1 MLREKEIS
9 ASKIKKDK
17 PALAGLRC
25 KYYKTASE
33 LLQRFCA
40 LYVLFVQQVQVF
52 KELEDKAHNNSNNSC
67 QHHALYGKCTE
78 GELRTG
84 KADNHNNRGHYEV
97 GGFAVI
103 YLTFHQYADTAGSD
117 YAEQQD
123 AYAAHNRNGDTVNQ
137 LTELTAE
144 GKDDCHDSSAAD
156 NPGAVNLGDCHN
168 ADVFTVGS
176 VRSCAG
182 KAADN
187 VGKTVSE
194 QRTGQ
199 ARILNQVAVNNV
211 AGYYEMADVL
221 SQYNECGRSYNHNS
235 VDIENWSVEMWYLEP
250 GSVDYR
256 LEVDDTHDSCK
267 NITADNAEE
276 NRDDAHKAAE
286 GNGAYNA
293 HSQREHGNSDVD
305 HINVITGQACHVGC
319 NRCQL
324 QTDNSNNCAHCCR
337 REDDINPF
345 GAYAMDDKG
354 EEHEQQTENDEAG
367 LCMVIAGGGHNQQ
380 YRRNEG
386 KAGAQIGGNF
396 ALGDEDVEQ
405 GTQAVHEQAGG
416 RAYLKQKRNQHGGA
430 EHGEQMLDT

>member
-1 MLREKEIS
+1 MSQPL
-9 ASKIKKDK
+9 
-17 PALAGLRC
+17 
-25 KYYKTASE
+25 
-33 LLQRFCA
+33 CA
-40 LYVLFVQQVQVF
+40 LVVLFVQQVQVF
-52 KELEDKAHNNSNNSC
+52 KELKGKAHNNSNNSC
-67 QHHALYGKCTE
+67 QNHALDGKGAE

-84 KADNHNNRGHYEV
+84 KTDNHNNRGHYEV

-103 YLTFHQYADTAGSD
+103 YLTFNQYADTAGSD

-123 AYAAHNRNGDTVNQ
+123 ADAAHNWNGDAVDQ
-137 LTELTAE
+137 LAELAAE
-144 GKDDCHDSSAAD
+144 GKNNRHDSSAAD

-168 ADVFTVGS
+168 ADVFTIGG

-187 VGKTVSE
+187 VGKAVGE
-194 QRTGQ
+194 QGTGQ

-211 AGYYEMADVL
+211 ACYYKVADML
-221 SQYNECGRSYNHNS
+221 SQNNECCRSNDYNS
-235 VDIENWSVEMWYLEP
+235 VDIENRSVEMRYLEP

-256 LEVDDTHDSCK
+256 LEVDDTHDCGK

-286 GNGAYNA
+286 GNGADNTY
-293 HSQREHGNSDVD
+293 SQRKHGNGDVD
-305 HINVITGQACHVGC
+305 HINVITGQTCHVGC

-345 GAYAMDDKG
+345 GAYAVNNQR
-354 EEHEQQTENDEAG
+354 EEHEQQTKNDEAG
-367 LCMVIAGGGHNQQ
+367 LCMIIGRCGHNQQ

-386 KAGAQIGGNF
+386 KAGTEIGRNF
-396 ALGDEDVEQ
+396 AFRDKYVEQ
-405 GTQAVHEQAGG
+405 GTQTVHEQAGG
-416 RAYLKQKRNQHGGA
+416 RVDLEQKRNQHGGA
-430 EHGEQMLDT
+430 EHSEKMLDT

>member
-1 MLREKEIS
+1 MSQPL
-9 ASKIKKDK
+9 
-17 PALAGLRC
+17 
-25 KYYKTASE
+25 
-33 LLQRFCA
+33 CA
-40 LYVLFVQQVQVF
+40 LYVLFVQQVQGF

-67 QHHALYGKCTE
+67 QHHALYGKGTE

-103 YLTFHQYADTAGSD
+103 YLTFNQYADAAGSD

-123 AYAAHNRNGDTVNQ
+123 ADAAHNRNGDTVNQ
-137 LTELTAE
+137 LAELAAE

-187 VGKTVSE
+187 VGKAVCE
-194 QRTGQ
+194 QGSGQ

-221 SQYNECGRSYNHNS
+221 SQYNECCRSDNHNS
-235 VDIENWSVEMWYLEP
+235 VDIENRSVEMRYLEP
-250 GSVDYR
+250 GSVNYR
-256 LEVDDTHDSCK
+256 LEVDDTHDGCK

-286 GNGAYNA
+286 SNGAYNTD
-293 HSQREHGNSDVD
+293 SQREHGNGNVD
-305 HINVITGQACHVGC
+305 HINVITGQTCHACS

-324 QTDNSNNCAHCCR
+324 QTDNSDDCAHCCR
-337 REDDINPF
+337 REDNINPF
-345 GAYAMDDKG
+345 CAYAMDDKG

-367 LCMVIAGGGHNQQ
+367 LCMVIGRGGHNQQ
-380 YRRNEG
+380 YRRDKG
-386 KAGAQIGGNF
+386 KAGAEIGRNF
-396 ALGDEDVEQ
+396 AFGDEDVEQ
-405 GTQAVHEQAGG
+405 GT
-416 RAYLKQKRNQHGGA
+416 
-430 EHGEQMLDT
+430 

>member
-9 ASKIKKDK
+9 VSKIKKTS
-17 PALAGLRC
+17 LRVQAPVVNS
-25 KYYKTASE
+25 KITAAE

-52 KELEDKAHNNSNNSC
+52 KELEGKAHNNSNNSC
-67 QHHALYGKCTE
+67 QHHALYGKGTE
-78 GELRTG
+78 GELCAG

-103 YLTFHQYADTAGSD
+103 YLSFNQYADTAGSD

-123 AYAAHNRNGDTVNQ
+123 AYAAHNRNWDTVNQ
-137 LTELTAE
+137 LAELTAE

-187 VGKTVSE
+187 IRKAVSKQGTRE
-194 QRTGQ
+194 
-199 ARILNQVAVNNV
+199 AWILNQVAVYNV
-211 AGYYEMADVL
+211 ARYYEMADML

-235 VDIENWSVEMWYLEP
+235 VDIENRSVEMRYLEP

-267 NITADNAEE
+267 NITADNAEK
-276 NRDDAHKAAE
+276 NRDDAHEAAE
-286 GNGAYNA
+286 GNRADNTDR
-293 HSQREHGNSDVD
+293 QCEHRNGHVD
-305 HINVITGQACHVGC
+305 HINVITGQTCHVSC

-324 QTDNSNNCAHCCR
+324 QTDNSDDCAHCCR

-345 GAYAMDDKG
+345 GTYAVDNQREK
-354 EEHEQQTENDEAG
+354 HEQQTENDKAG
-367 LCMVIAGGGHNQQ
+367 LCMVIGRGGHNQQ

-386 KAGAQIGGNF
+386 KAGAQIGGDF

-416 RAYLKQKRNQHGGA
+416 RVDL
-430 EHGEQMLDT
+430 E